1 MRVIMDTFP
10 QLIEED
16 LQRLNKELKELL
28 RKTDATIAA
37 VIDFGG
43 FLITSQGSANDID
56 LTTIAALSSG
66 TYLANQS
73 IANLVNE
80 TNFSCVY
87 QQGEKQSI
95 FIVSVNEYGLLAII
109 FTNQSGVG
117 IVKHYAAGAIRRIAE
132 QLDIAHERDPNGGL
146 NLSEIDLADPG
157 DFFKKD

>member
-1 MRVIMDTFP
+1 MDTFP

-28 RKTDATIAA
+28 RKTDAIVAA

-43 FLITSQGSANDID
+43 FLITSEGLANDID

-80 TNFSCVY
+80 TNFSSVY

-95 FIVSVNEYGLLAII
+95 FIVSVDEYGLLAVI
-109 FTNQSGVG
+109 FANQSGVG
-117 IVKHYAAGAIRRIAE
+117 IVKHHAAKAIRHIAQ
-132 QLDIAHERDPNGGL
+132 QLDIAHRRDPNGGL
-146 NLSEIDLADPG
+146 DLSEIDPDAPG
-157 DFFKKD
+157 DVFKKQ